1 MRKLSIA
8 ILMIIL
14 SVSLIQTI
22 SAESSHDDV
31 HQVQKR
37 LRELGYDPG
46 PADGIWGKK
55 TTLAVKLF
63 QRDKGLPVTGKLDA
77 RTRAELMNKK
87 PPSKRSFFEAV
98 KRDDIIAVKALIA
111 AGVDVNVSD
120 KSEETPLHIPAVSRY
135 NGITA
140 LLIDEDANVNDRA
153 DRALTP
159 LHAAEWGGHKDTAAL
174 LIANGAEVDARGDKG
189 VTPLIVAT
197 LSGRDATMELLLNNG
212 ANLNARNESG
222 MTPLHAAARTGQKE
236 AVELLIDKGAD
247 LNAKNENGVTPL
259 QIASQNG
266 HRSIVELLQKPGYE

>member
-1 MRKLSIA
+1 MRTLSIT

-120 KSEETPLHIPAVSRY
+120 KSGETPLHLSAVRGY
-135 NGITA
+135 YEITS
-140 LLIDEDANVNDRA
+140 LLIDEGANVNARDGRE
-153 DRALTP
+153 LTP
-159 LHAAEWGGHKDTAAL
+159 LHAAAWGGHKDTAAL

-189 VTPLIVAT
+189 VTPLIVST
-197 LSGRDATMELLLNNG
+197 LSGRNATMELLINNG

-222 MTPLHAAARTGQKE
+222 MTPLHAAARTGQKK

-259 QIASQNG
+259 QMASQNG